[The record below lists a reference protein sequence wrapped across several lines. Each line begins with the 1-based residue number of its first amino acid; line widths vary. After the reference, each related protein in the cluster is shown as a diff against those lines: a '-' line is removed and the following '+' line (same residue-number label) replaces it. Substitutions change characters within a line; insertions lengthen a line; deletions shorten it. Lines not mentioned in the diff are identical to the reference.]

1 METLVVITNKLSVP
15 LFPEVIH
22 HLPSPRTLLKK
33 WTEKKSIKIVK
44 CPLG

>member
-22 HLPSPRTLLKK
+22 QLPSPRTLLKK
-33 WTEKKSIKIVK
+33 NGQKKNQLKE
-44 CPLG
+44 